1 MSTVPPFPRVL
12 RIEPASRC
20 NLACSHCPTGT
31 VDMARGVMDEDVF
44 ARVLAEIEA
53 HRPLVRVVV
62 LYHGGEPLLNRSFVD
77 YVDRIKAVDPSIFV
91 KTVSNGMA
99 LTRAAV
105 DRLLATDLDLI
116 EFSLDGVSPDES
128 EFVREKSRTRTIL
141 DNVDRFLA
149 EKARRGRAK
158 PVVAIASTQFVRRR
172 DLTEALPPPA
182 APRWLVEQFGDQVQ
196 YKTTWALQWPHM
208 GETPQYDLVRVGGED
223 ADTCDHVL
231 STMTVRSDG
240 VVVPCCYDLTS
251 RLPMGN
257 VRSQRLADIW
267 QGDGYRKLREAIAAK
282 RYPSICAGCATVR
295 PPTYLVPRWTAVEV
309 PVAFGS
315 AGTRGRAE
323 TAVAADAAG
332 VGDVRPGPS
341 AGQTRPI
348 SR

>member
-31 VDMARGVMDEDVF
+31 VDMARGVMDEEVF

-149 EKARRGRAK
+149 EKARQGRAN
-158 PVVAIASTQFVRRR
+158 PVVAIAST
-172 DLTEALPPPA
+172 
-182 APRWLVEQFGDQVQ
+182 FGDQVQ

-223 ADTCDHVL
+223 ADMCDHVV

-267 QGDGYRKLREAIAAK
+267 QGDGYRTLREAIAAK

-295 PPTYLVPRWTAVEV
+295 PPTYLVPRWTAVAV
-309 PVAFGS
+309 PVALAS

-332 VGDVRPGPS
+332 AADVRPGPS
-341 AGQTRPI
+341 ADSP
-348 SR
+348 SASPA